1 MLKFSKAGVLIAAM
15 ALCGL
20 FASSASASTWFTNGP
35 LTTSSTNAG
44 ASRLVIHPSSGLTA
58 VAIGCTGSSGH
69 VALNGPSSVAQ
80 PWTNAAT
87 VTPIFTGCTT
97 AGGAGFTVA
106 CGAAELRAVTYTG
119 GTELA
124 TAGGGITNGTVT
136 NIDCRLS
143 IGLTTCVTVTGT
155 VNAHYTNPSPIS
167 TGQGRLTIT
176 STGQALSVHN
186 ITGCAA
192 IPPGSAT
199 FGSPGATSEQIN
211 DLSYTVDGPN
221 APYIY
226 RTP

>member
-1 MLKFSKAGVLIAAM
+1 MLKFSKVGVLVAAM

-20 FASSASASTWFTNGP
+20 FASSASATTWFTNGD
-35 LTTSSTNAG
+35 LSAISTNAG
-44 ASRLVIHPSSGLTA
+44 TSRLVIHPHSGATA
-58 VAIGCTGSSGH
+58 IAIGCTTTTGH
-69 VALNGPSSVAQ
+69 VTLNGPSSTAQ

-87 VTPIFTGCTT
+87 VTPTFSGCTT

-106 CGAAELRAVTYTG
+106 CGAAELRAVTYSG

-143 IGLTTCVTVTGT
+143 IGATTCVTVTGS
-155 VNAHYTNPSPIS
+155 VEAHYTNPNPIG
-167 TGQGRLTIT
+167 TGAGTLTIT
-176 STGQALSVHN
+176 AAGQALTADT
-186 ITGCAA
+186 ITPCAA
-192 IPPGSAT
+192 IPAGTAT

-211 DLSYTVDGPN
+211 DLTYRVDGPN